1 MLRVATL
8 NLNYRMT
15 KHGAWDARRTLIV
28 DAIQRAQADV
38 VALQAVEGANG
49 SSQAAELAALLKYEY
64 VVYVAADA
72 KGEVSHGSAFIA
84 RRTLRDIG
92 VRRLSLRAGLEDSN
106 QRVVIRARV
115 DAEGGPID
123 LYNTHFSWVPA
134 QALDNAQETIAFR
147 TPGGA
152 LLLGDLN
159 SAADSPPLRV
169 LQDAGFVDLWTALRP
184 AEPGPTFEADAPA
197 MRIDYALA
205 SGAVRARAQS
215 MERVGTECRA
225 VPRLSDHLGLLVTL
239 GDATAGS
246 RQ

>member
-8 NLNYRMT
+8 NLNYRLA
-15 KHGAWDARRTLIV
+15 KHGAWDARRRLIV
-28 DAIQRAQADV
+28 DAIQRTQADV
-38 VALQAVEGANG
+38 VALQAVEGADG
-49 SSQAAELAALLKYEY
+49 SSQAAELAALLKYEH
-64 VVYVAADA
+64 VVYAAADV

-84 RRTLRDIG
+84 RRALRDIG

-106 QRVVIRARV
+106 QRVVIRVRV
-115 DAEGGPID
+115 DADGGSID

-134 QALDNAQETIAFR
+134 QALDNAQETISFR

-159 SAADSPPLRV
+159 SAADSPPLRL
-169 LQDAGFVDLWTALRP
+169 LQDAGFVDLWAALCP
-184 AEPGPTFEADAPA
+184 ADPGPTFEADAPA

-205 SGAVRARAQS
+205 AGPVRARAQS
-215 MERVGTECRA
+215 MKRVGVDCRT
-225 VPRLSDHLGLLVTL
+225 VPRLSDHLGLLVTF